1 MGRDEFFSVMMPHA
15 QRVSDRTGIDPRLV
29 LAQAALETGY
39 GKSAPNNN
47 FFGIKS
53 HGRGG
58 GSNLQ
63 TKEFE
68 GGRMVTKSQSF
79 RGYSDPG
86 QSFDDYADFLLRNKR
101 YQPVLNAGGLD
112 AQIAAMGNS
121 GYATDPNYASKLAQI
136 AGAAPVGRAQGIA
149 DDAMAA
155 IGKQPMQRGTQ
166 TAIGGSGADTMNT
179 PQQGLLGQI
188 ARPDEK
194 VGGLLGMM
202 FGNMSPDRADQLR
215 ANLGGLQ
222 GINNQGMVDAARGRM
237 RARSGARENDLN
249 YNRKQQQVEQERA
262 RAIDFFKSQGD
273 TGGMFADAIAAGGN
287 PGQIIESFVRTA
299 STANDPAVQSSQM
312 MPDQSG
318 TIFNMRDGSLQV
330 VTIGGETLTGQAAVD
345 FVRTAQENYTNN
357 QRSIYGARQDGRNQA
372 DIESGGTAAAT
383 IEAATNSIN
392 LGKEAWSAYGQL
404 NSSISTMDE
413 AIAALDA
420 GGKSGA
426 FQKFLPNIT
435 ESSARLTNAMD
446 RMGLDVIS
454 ATTFGALSEGEL
466 RLAME
471 TAVPRNLDE
480 AELRSWLTR
489 RRDAQAKAADML
501 ANAAQYLSTP
511 GNNLKGWIDQNRG
524 SSTPAP
530 TGGGMPAAAAPV
542 GDDDLLKMYGE

>member
-1 MGRDEFFSVMMPHA
+1 
-15 QRVSDRTGIDPRLV
+15 
-29 LAQAALETGY
+29 
-39 GKSAPNNN
+39 
-47 FFGIKS
+47 
-53 HGRGG
+53 
-58 GSNLQ
+58 
-63 TKEFE
+63 
-68 GGRMVTKSQSF
+68 
-79 RGYSDPG
+79 
-86 QSFDDYADFLLRNKR
+86 
-101 YQPVLNAGGLD
+101 
-112 AQIAAMGNS
+112 
-121 GYATDPNYASKLAQI
+121 
-136 AGAAPVGRAQGIA
+136 
-149 DDAMAA
+149 
-155 IGKQPMQRGTQ
+155 
-166 TAIGGSGADTMNT
+166 
-179 PQQGLLGQI
+179 
-188 ARPDEK
+188 
-194 VGGLLGMM
+194 
-202 FGNMSPDRADQLR
+202 
-215 ANLGGLQ
+215 
-222 GINNQGMVDAARGRM
+222 M
-237 RARSGARENDLN
+237 RSRSGARENDLN

-345 FVRTAQENYTNN
+345 FVRTAQENYTND
-357 QRSIYGARQDGRNQA
+357 QRSIYSARQDGRNQA

-435 ESSARLTNAMD
+435 ESSARLNNAMD